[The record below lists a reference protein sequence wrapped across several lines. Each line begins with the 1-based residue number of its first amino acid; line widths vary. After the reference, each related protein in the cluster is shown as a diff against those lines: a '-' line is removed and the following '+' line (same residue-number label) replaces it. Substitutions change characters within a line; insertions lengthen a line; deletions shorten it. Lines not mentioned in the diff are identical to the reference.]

1 MSATG
6 GPRDTATPT
15 RGGAPALPLLAAAL
29 VILGVVV
36 LAVALTVTGGS
47 YVPSAAGLPDPGPIV
62 GWGLPIV
69 RLLTDL
75 AGAATI
81 GWLLAAAFLDPSG
94 ARGAVSREGRD
105 DLLRATVSA
114 GAWAVLALL
123 QMFLTLAQILGVPLD
138 RAMSPDVAAT
148 YAWEIPLT
156 RSLALVAMLAAVI
169 ALGCL
174 FTSTLGITA
183 LWLVLAVSAVALPA
197 LAGHGS
203 GLGDH
208 ALALTSGVA
217 HAAAASVWIGG
228 LMALLFHGIRRDA
241 GYAQGGLLR
250 DAAARFG
257 VTATVCVAILAA
269 SGAANAYTRL
279 DSVGQLLTT
288 EYGRGV
294 LTKIVLLVAL
304 LALAVLIRRSLR
316 TGLGSSSAGPSFL
329 GVATVEIVLI
339 VAAFALGVALAVS
352 PYPRIESALP
362 SYGESLLGFPYPPPP
377 DFAGV
382 AFGFRLEPLFL
393 VGGIALAALYVA
405 GVVTLLARGDRW
417 PWGRTISWLAGVC
430 VLIWATNA
438 GIATYSQVSLGLHM
452 VQHLTLA
459 MLAPMLLVLG
469 GPFTLALRALPAT
482 KGPRWGLREW
492 IVWGLHSPIA
502 KVFTNPAFV
511 FLIFSA
517 SMFAL
522 YFTPALAWF
531 MGSHV
536 GHVAMQVHFI
546 ASGYLFAW
554 VVMGVDPV
562 PKPIPYWAKFGL
574 ILLMVG
580 VHGFFAIVVMMGS
593 TPLAQE
599 WYGVVRPEWVVDP
612 LADTR
617 FGGQVAWGLSEI
629 PMLFMVI
636 MVAVQW
642 SRSDEREAR
651 RRDRQADRDGDAE
664 LTAYNEHLATLERR
678 SRAPE

>member
-1 MSATG
+1 MSITREAEAPST
-6 GPRDTATPT
+6 PR
-15 RGGAPALPLLAAAL
+15 ALPLLAVSL
-29 VILGVVV
+29 VVLGVVILV
-36 LAVALTVTGGS
+36 AALTVTGGS
-47 YVPSAAGLPDPGPIV
+47 YAPAAAGLPDPGPVV

-75 AGAATI
+75 AGAVTL

-94 ARGAVSREGRD
+94 TRGVVSPEGRQ
-105 DLLRATVSA
+105 DLLRATVTS

-123 QMFLTLAQILGVPLD
+123 QMFLALAQILGVPLD

-148 YAWEIPLT
+148 YAWDIPLT
-156 RSLALVAMLAAVI
+156 RALALVAVLAAVI
-169 ALGCL
+169 AIGCL
-174 FTSTLGITA
+174 FTATLGMTA
-183 LWLVLAVSAVALPA
+183 LWLVLAAAAVALPA
-197 LAGHGS
+197 LASHGS
-203 GLGDH
+203 GFGDH

-217 HAAAASVWIGG
+217 HTVAAALWIGG

-241 GYAQGGLLR
+241 GYAQGGPLR

-257 VTATVCVAILAA
+257 VTATVCVALLAV

-279 DSVGQLLTT
+279 DTVGQLLTT

-294 LTKIVLLVAL
+294 LTKILLILVLVGV
-304 LALAVLIRRSLR
+304 AVLIRRSLR
-316 TGLGSSSAGPSFL
+316 PSIADGSSRAFL
-329 GVATVEIVLI
+329 GLAALEIVLL
-339 VAAFALGVALAVS
+339 VCAFAVGVALAVS

-362 SYGESLLGFPYPPPP
+362 SYGESLLGYPYPPPP
-377 DFAGV
+377 DVIGV

-393 VGGIALAALYVA
+393 VGGITLAALYIA

-417 PWGRTISWLAGVC
+417 PWGRTLSWLAGVA

-438 GIATYSQVSLGLHM
+438 GIAEYSRVSVGLHM
-452 VQHLTLA
+452 VQHMTMA

-469 GPFTLALRALPAT
+469 GPFTLALRALPAA

-492 IVWGLHSPIA
+492 IVWGLHSPVA
-502 KVFTNPAFV
+502 KVVTNPVFV
-511 FLIFSA
+511 FVIFSA

-522 YFTPALAWF
+522 YFTPALSWF

-536 GHVAMQVHFI
+536 GHVAMQLHFI
-546 ASGYLFAW
+546 GSGYLFAW

-580 VHGFFAIVVMMGS
+580 VHGLFAVIVMMGT

-612 LADTR
+612 LTDTR
-617 FGGQVAWGLSEI
+617 YGGQVAWGISEI
-629 PMLFMVI
+629 PMLFMVV
-636 MVAVQW
+636 MVAAQW
-642 SRSDEREAR
+642 ARSDEREAR
-651 RRDRQADRDGDAE
+651 RQDRQADRDGDAE
-664 LTAYNEHLATLERR
+664 LTAYNEHLAALDQR
-678 SRAPE
+678 SRRPD

>member
-1 MSATG
+1 MSITREAEAPST
-6 GPRDTATPT
+6 PR
-15 RGGAPALPLLAAAL
+15 ALPLLAVSL
-29 VILGVVV
+29 VVLGVVILV
-36 LAVALTVTGGS
+36 AALTVTGGS
-47 YVPSAAGLPDPGPIV
+47 YAPAAAGLPDPGPVV

-75 AGAATI
+75 AGAVTL

-94 ARGAVSREGRD
+94 TRGVVSPEGRQ
-105 DLLRATVSA
+105 DLLRATVTS

-123 QMFLTLAQILGVPLD
+123 QMFLALAQILGVPLD

-148 YAWEIPLT
+148 YAWDIPLT
-156 RSLALVAMLAAVI
+156 RALALVAVLAAVI
-169 ALGCL
+169 AIGCL
-174 FTSTLGITA
+174 FTATLGMTA
-183 LWLVLAVSAVALPA
+183 LWLVLAAAAVALPA

-203 GLGDH
+203 GFGDH

-217 HAAAASVWIGG
+217 HTVAAALWIGG

-241 GYAQGGLLR
+241 GYAQGGPLR

-257 VTATVCVAILAA
+257 VTATVCVALLAV

-279 DSVGQLLTT
+279 DTVGQLLTT

-294 LTKIVLLVAL
+294 LTKILLILVLVGV
-304 LALAVLIRRSLR
+304 AVLIRRSLWPSIAD
-316 TGLGSSSAGPSFL
+316 GSSRAFL
-329 GVATVEIVLI
+329 GLAALEIVLL
-339 VAAFALGVALAVS
+339 VCAFAVGVALAVS

-362 SYGESLLGFPYPPPP
+362 SYGESLLGYPYPPPP
-377 DFAGV
+377 DVIGV

-393 VGGIALAALYVA
+393 VGGITLAALYIA

-417 PWGRTISWLAGVC
+417 PWGRTLSWLAGVA

-438 GIATYSQVSLGLHM
+438 GIAEYSRVSVGLHM
-452 VQHLTLA
+452 VQHMTMA

-469 GPFTLALRALPAT
+469 GPFTLALRALPAA

-492 IVWGLHSPIA
+492 IVWGLHSPVA
-502 KVFTNPAFV
+502 KVVTNPVFV
-511 FLIFSA
+511 FVIFSA

-522 YFTPALAWF
+522 YFTPALSWF

-536 GHVAMQVHFI
+536 GHVAMQLHFI
-546 ASGYLFAW
+546 GSGYLFAW

-580 VHGFFAIVVMMGS
+580 VHGLFAVIVMMGT

-617 FGGQVAWGLSEI
+617 YGGQVAWGISEI
-629 PMLFMVI
+629 PMLFMVV
-636 MVAVQW
+636 MVAAQW
-642 SRSDEREAR
+642 ARSDEREAR
-651 RRDRQADRDGDAE
+651 RQDRQADRDGDAE
-664 LTAYNEHLATLERR
+664 LTAYNEHLAALDQR
-678 SRAPE
+678 SRRPD